1 MTVQIQTARYVFYL
15 DSTKIVLSSTEHE
28 ITEERLVS

>member
-15 DSTKIVLSSTEHE
+15 DSRKTELSSTEHK
-28 ITEERLVS
+28 IREERVAS